1 MPAKGF
7 PIPHSSLSRPRLVPV
22 DSLPPGAQVNRSRT
36 SWQHIC
42 DTLIKN
48 EGQWFELTRKYTAL
62 ATAVASARRTLES
75 DYPSDVASRLE
86 SASLLDIPN
95 DTVTVY
101 LRIAEANVE
110 EEEESNGTLFPEDDG
125 A

>member
-1 MPAKGF
+1 MSAKGL

-22 DSLPPGAQVNRSRT
+22 GSLPPGAQINRTRT

-42 DTLIKN
+42 DALVNN

-62 ATAVASARRTLES
+62 ATAVASARRTLEA
-75 DYPSDVASRLE
+75 DYPADVAARLE
-86 SASLLDIPN
+86 SASLLGIPT

-101 LRIAEANVE
+101 LRIVE
-110 EEEESNGTLFPEDDG
+110 PNGEDEEFPEDDG